1 MRKLIVALA
10 ALAVWYVASGGYEQL
25 IGVSNDRIPGATGQQ
40 STFSNSQSGDQV
52 MGTGTVIRVLS
63 DDNDGNRHQRFVLEL
78 ASGQTLLIAH
88 NIDLAPRV
96 PSIGKGDSVRFF
108 GVYEWNSNGGV
119 VHWTHH
125 DPNGRHVAGWLK
137 HGGRTYQ

>member
-1 MRKLIVALA
+1 MKKLIVALV
-10 ALAVWYVASGGYEQL
+10 ALAVWYAASGGYEQL
-25 IGVSNDRIPGATGQQ
+25 VGVGDTGVPSITSQQ
-40 STFSNSQSGDQV
+40 NTFSNSQSGNQV
-52 MGTGTVIRVLS
+52 MGTGTVISVLS
-63 DDNDGNRHQRFVLEL
+63 DDNDGNRHQRFILEL
-78 ASGQTLLIAH
+78 ASGQTLLVAH

-96 PSIGKGDSVRFF
+96 SSIGKGDLVQFF
-108 GVYEWNSNGGV
+108 GVFEWNSKGGV